1 MMKEMIRNMLESKR
15 NFVFVGEA
23 GSGKTEMA
31 LNFALLLHE
40 ISELPV
46 HFFDMDMT
54 KPLFRARD
62 VTESIRERGIA
73 FHFEQQ
79 FADAPT
85 MVGGVEASFKD
96 SGQIT
101 ILDVGGDYIGARA
114 VGGFSGWMNREETD
128 IIYVLNVYRPWSSAI
143 EAIDRTMGQILGV
156 SRIRPEKL
164 LFAAKPNVG
173 KDTRAEEFAEGW
185 RKTEE
190 MISPYCGI
198 AFAGAGADIAEEASS
213 VCPVPVMPMKLF
225 LSDVTE
231 L

>member
-1 MMKEMIRNMLESKR
+1 MKKMIRKRLENKR

-31 LNFALLLHE
+31 LHFALLCQE
-40 ISELPV
+40 ISDLPV

-62 VTESIRERGIA
+62 VLGRLENKGIC
-73 FHFEQQ
+73 FHFEKQ

-96 SGQIT
+96 PGQIT
-101 ILDVGGDYIGARA
+101 VLDVGGDYIGAREI
-114 VGGFSGWMNREETD
+114 GGFSGWLNRDETD

-164 LFAAKPNVG
+164 LIAANPNVG
-173 KDTRAEEFAEGW
+173 KSTTAQEFAEGW

-190 MISPYCGI
+190 MIGPYSKI
-198 AFAGAGADIAEEASS
+198 AFAGAGAEIAEEASS
-213 VCPVPVMPMKLF
+213 VCSVPVMPMELF
-225 LSDVTE
+225 LADVTE

>member
-1 MMKEMIRNMLESKR
+1 MKEMIRNMLESKR

-40 ISELPV
+40 ISDLPV

-62 VTESIRERGIA
+62 VTELIRGRGIE

-101 ILDVGGDYIGARA
+101 IEDGCIIKAYGAT
-114 VGGFSGWMNREETD
+114 GEDG
-128 IIYVLNVYRPWSSAI
+128 
-143 EAIDRTMGQILGV
+143 
-156 SRIRPEKL
+156 
-164 LFAAKPNVG
+164 
-173 KDTRAEEFAEGW
+173 
-185 RKTEE
+185 
-190 MISPYCGI
+190 
-198 AFAGAGADIAEEASS
+198 GAGIGSGDEPTSVQPSS
-213 VCPVPVMPMKLF
+213 LK
-225 LSDVTE
+225 
-231 L
+231 